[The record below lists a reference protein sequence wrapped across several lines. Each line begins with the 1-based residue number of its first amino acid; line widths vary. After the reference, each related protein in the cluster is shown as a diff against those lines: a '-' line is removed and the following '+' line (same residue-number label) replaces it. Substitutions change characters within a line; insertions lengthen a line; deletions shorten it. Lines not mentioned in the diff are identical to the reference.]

1 MVNAGFRADFRA
13 GNTRERCRTRACVQN
28 SAMPYHLSYTTITLR
43 RDNMSRR
50 PEDWVVERARKNIK
64 AVAVNGQHNL
74 ILEGDPPQAA
84 IFEGDDARALIDIGH
99 QAVLLGT
106 EGETPVFAVAL
117 DDGSAASAASMAPGT
132 AAFMDL
138 RQVGP
143 LIADADGHVLAHAR
157 GMIYWHSRH
166 GFCGVCGSPT
176 QSRYHG
182 HERVCLNPDC
192 GVSHFPRTDPAV
204 IMLVSRDDI
213 PGGACLLGSHARWS
227 FGMYSTLAGFV
238 EPGETLEQC
247 VAREVFEESAIQT
260 TDITY
265 MASQPWPF
273 PSSLMLGFRA
283 RAISYDIKCDPTELK
298 DAQWFSREQVLE
310 MKEFADAKGD
320 DTRLPRK
327 DSISRWLIQS
337 WLDDVK

>member
-1 MVNAGFRADFRA
+1 MVNSGFFVLIAIGDVA
-13 GNTRERCRTRACVQN
+13 EAYGVCKIPG
-28 SAMPYHLSYTTITLR
+28 MPIHLSYTTITLR

-50 PEDWVVERARKNIK
+50 PTDWVSSRAKKNIK
-64 AVAVNGQHNL
+64 AVAVHGQHNL
-74 ILEGDPPQAA
+74 IIDGNPPQAA
-84 IFEGDDARALIDIGH
+84 IFEGETARALIDAGRQEI
-99 QAVLLGT
+99 LLGT
-106 EGETPVFAVAL
+106 EDDTPVFAVAL
-117 DDGSAASAASMAPGT
+117 DDKVAAKISTLAGPNAT
-132 AAFMDL
+132 FMDL

-143 LIADADGHVLAHAR
+143 RLTDAEGHVLAHAR
-157 GMIYWHSRH
+157 GMTYWHDRH
-166 GFCGVCGSPT
+166 GFCGVCGAPT
-176 QSRYHG
+176 ESRHHG
-182 HERVCLNPDC
+182 HERVCLNNDC

-247 VAREVFEESAIQT
+247 VEREVFEESGIHT

-283 RAISYDIKCDPTELK
+283 RATSYGIECDPEELK
-298 DAQWFSREQVLE
+298 DAQWFTREQVLD
-310 MKEFADAKGD
+310 MKEFADAKDD

-327 DSISRWLIQS
+327 DSISRWLIQT
-337 WLDDVK
+337 WLDDVG

>member
-1 MVNAGFRADFRA
+1 MQSFGM
-13 GNTRERCRTRACVQN
+13 
-28 SAMPYHLSYTTITLR
+28 SYHLSYTTISLR

-50 PEDWVVERARKNIK
+50 TEAWVAARAKENIK

-74 ILEGDPPQAA
+74 ILEGDPPQAT
-84 IFEGDDARALIDIGH
+84 IFEGDDARALIEIGT

-117 DDGSAASAASMAPGT
+117 DDASATT
-132 AAFMDL
+132 AANMATGDAEFMDL

-143 LIADADGHVLAHAR
+143 RIADADGHVLAHAR
-157 GMIYWHSRH
+157 GMVYWHARH

-176 QSRYHG
+176 ESRHHG

-204 IMLVSRDDI
+204 IMLVSRDDV
-213 PGGACLLGSHARWS
+213 PGGACLLGSHSRWA

-247 VAREVFEESAIQT
+247 VSREVFEEAGIHT
-260 TDITY
+260 TDVTY

-283 RAISYDIKCDPTELK
+283 RATSFDIQCDPDELK
-298 DAQWFSREQVLE
+298 DAQWFTRDQVLA
-310 MKEFADAKGD
+310 MKEYADATGD
-320 DTRLPRK
+320 DVRLPRK
-327 DSISRWLIQS
+327 DSISRWLIQT
-337 WLDDVK
+337 WLDDVG